1 MKKVIKSLFTDKSFW
16 TAIIALVSCI
26 CVACN
31 VPQGSVTQITSFVSA
46 IGTLIA
52 YIISNGIQQA
62 AIIKAQSQAEAMKYF
77 LANGTANASDGLPH
91 TRGGN
96 EKEDR
101 G

>member
-1 MKKVIKSLFTDKSFW
+1 MKTVIKSLFTDKSFW
-16 TAIIALVSCI
+16 AAIISLVSCV

-62 AIIKAQSQAEAMKYF
+62 ADVKAKAQTETMKAF
-77 LANGTANASDGLPH
+77 LARSLPYKN
-91 TRGGN
+91 TVKN
-96 EKEDR
+96 VKN
-101 G
+101 